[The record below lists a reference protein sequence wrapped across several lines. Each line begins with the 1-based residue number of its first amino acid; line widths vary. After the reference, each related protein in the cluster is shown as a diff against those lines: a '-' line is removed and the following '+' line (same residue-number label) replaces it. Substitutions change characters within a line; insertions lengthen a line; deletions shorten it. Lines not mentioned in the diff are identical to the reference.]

1 MSETEKPRDWA
12 AMTVKQ
18 LRACCAEQG
27 LTREG
32 TKKELIQRLT
42 VEKYGRA
49 DKFVHGRTKC
59 KLCGSQMN
67 PVHTD
72 RKTAGIVVRLLQ
84 CRAHR
89 AHRYPLVEKV

>member
-12 AMTVKQ
+12 EMTVKQ

-27 LTREG
+27 LSREG
-32 TKKELIQRLT
+32 TKKELITRLT
-42 VEKYGRA
+42 VEKYGRV

-59 KLCGSQMN
+59 KFCGSQMN

-72 RKTAGIVVRLLQ
+72 RTTVGIVVRLLQ

>member
-27 LTREG
+27 LTQQG
-32 TKKELIQRLT
+32 TKKELIQRLALQ
-42 VEKYGRA
+42 KYGRA
-49 DKFVHGRTKC
+49 DRFVHGRTKC
-59 KLCGSQMN
+59 KYCGSMVN
-67 PVHTD
+67 PVRTD
-72 RKTAGIVVRLLQ
+72 RKTVGIVVRLLQ

-89 AHRYPLVEKV
+89 VHRYSLVEKV